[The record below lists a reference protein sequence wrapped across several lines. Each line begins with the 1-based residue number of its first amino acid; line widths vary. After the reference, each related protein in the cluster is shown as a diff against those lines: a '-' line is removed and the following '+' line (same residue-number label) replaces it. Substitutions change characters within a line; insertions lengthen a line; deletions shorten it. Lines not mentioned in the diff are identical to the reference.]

1 MGVSQSGYF
10 GFWVANLARA
20 QDRIILEQAKEDATE
35 IIKEDPSLENYKD
48 LKKLLLYRY
57 GDKMD
62 LSYIA

>member
-1 MGVSQSGYF
+1 
-10 GFWVANLARA
+10 VANLARA